1 MADYYSILKKT
12 ISGLARNTP
21 EVREVVYNKARA
33 AIEKQLRGLSPPPGE
48 AAIESQLK
56 LLEEAIIVIE
66 AENVEAT
73 GGSPV
78 EPQVPE
84 PSTPEPEAT
93 VPEEVTTNE
102 ESETET
108 AELVE
113 SEPEAELAEPPT
125 VDNLDTIMPE
135 PADETPEV
143 SPEQIAVAQAEQ
155 GGSKSGIVR
164 KLVTYLIILG
174 LLGGGGYA
182 LWLNQN
188 SLIEMAT
195 STYQSLLGDGSTA
208 TQEEEQPA
216 PTPEPETASQDK
228 EPVRIGEDGEDKV
241 AEEPK
246 PEPQTEPATEPPVVL
261 PPEPEPETAET
272 TEPEQPVV
280 EPIPEDNQETTQ
292 NGQTSIPIGEVAYL
306 YEEGSGGSGATRT
319 TGGIIWELKREKPNA
334 SLPPESVITG
344 KMDVPEKGMKVT
356 FTIKRNTDDA
366 LSASHLIDMQFE
378 TPPDFEGQGIET
390 VSRVVMKSTEE
401 ARGEQ
406 LVAVPVKVS
415 EGFFLI
421 ALDNLEQAVN
431 VNTQLLTQASWIDVP
446 ITYTTGKRAL
456 LTLEKGGTGQRMF
469 DEAFNEWKNK

>member
-1 MADYYSILKKT
+1 MADYYSILNKT

-73 GGSPV
+73 GGAAV
-78 EPQVPE
+78 ETQIAEPE
-84 PSTPEPEAT
+84 PAI
-93 VPEEVTTNE
+93 
-102 ESETET
+102 SETPVAEEAPLSADSDPET
-108 AELVE
+108 ASLLDA
-113 SEPEAELAEPPT
+113 EPDAEPSEPPT
-125 VDNLDTIMPE
+125 VDNLDPIMPVQAE
-135 PADETPEV
+135 EAPEV
-143 SPEQIAVAQAEQ
+143 SPEQIAETQAAQA
-155 GGSKSGIVR
+155 GGKKGLVR
-164 KLVTYLIILG
+164 KLVTYLVILG

-195 STYQSLLGDGSTA
+195 STYQSLLGGASDVK
-208 TQEEEQPA
+208 EEEEKPA
-216 PTPEPETASQDK
+216 PETETVNQEK

-241 AEEPK
+241 AEEPEQ
-246 PEPQTEPATEPPVVL
+246 EPQTEPVTQPPVVL
-261 PPEPEPETAET
+261 QPETETAENN
-272 TEPEQPVV
+272 EPEQPVV
-280 EPIPEDNQETTQ
+280 EPVQEEEPETPENNQA
-292 NGQTSIPIGEVAYL
+292 SIPIGEVAYL

-319 TGGIIWELKREKPNA
+319 TGGIIWELVRQKPNE
-334 SLPPESVITG
+334 SLPPEPVITG
-344 KMDVPEKGMKVT
+344 KMDVPEKGIKVT

-378 TPPDFEGQGIET
+378 IPPDFEGQGIET

>member
-1 MADYYSILKKT
+1 MADYYSILNKT

-66 AENVEAT
+66 AENVEAA
-73 GGSPV
+73 GGSVVETQLEEPV
-78 EPQVPE
+78 PTIPEVTEPAE
-84 PSTPEPEAT
+84 PALSAESELDAASMIEAEPE
-93 VPEEVTTNE
+93 V
-102 ESETET
+102 ET
-108 AELVE
+108 
-113 SEPEAELAEPPT
+113 AEPPT
-125 VDNLDTIMPE
+125 VDNLDPIMPVPGE
-135 PADETPEV
+135 EAPEV
-143 SPEQIAVAQAEQ
+143 SSEQPAETSSEEPRRKT
-155 GGSKSGIVR
+155 GFIR
-164 KLVTYLIILG
+164 KLVTYLIVLG

-188 SLIEMAT
+188 SLIDMAT
-195 STYQSLLGDGSTA
+195 STYQSLLGDGSDVK
-208 TQEEEQPA
+208 EEEEKPA
-216 PTPEPETASQDK
+216 PETETVNQEK

-241 AEEPK
+241 AEEPEQ
-246 PEPQTEPATEPPVVL
+246 EPQTEPVTQPPVVL
-261 PPEPEPETAET
+261 QPETETAET
-272 TEPEQPVV
+272 SEPEQPVV
-280 EPIPEDNQETTQ
+280 EPVPEDNPETPE
-292 NGQTSIPIGEVAYL
+292 NGQASIPIGEVAYL

-319 TGGIIWELKREKPNA
+319 TGGIIWELARQKPSE
-334 SLPPESVITG
+334 SLPPEPIVTG

-366 LSASHLIDMQFE
+366 LSASHLIEMQFE